1 MFPPECPH
9 MRTLVKFICLR
20 TFCHSAYYVPEIS
33 GNCHFAG
40 KKTFVHLFF
49 RFYLVMSSLSYVT
62 KHDSLSL
69 CPFFRYFFFFWEEEG
84 SLKLFACPSV
94 YLPLYMPVQTTVWGF
109 LFVSVIDFNESL
121 SRSFIF
127 FSFTSR
133 KTLTKICADNFL
145 WLMFNYFKV
154 ISIFVGLI
162 SQSLKARRWSSKR
175 YSSYRA
181 TSKSIFKTDRSK
193 RILKVGILQMLLF

>member
-1 MFPPECPH
+1 MSAHAHTCQIYLSPYILPLSVLRSRDFRQLSFRWKKDVCPS
-9 MRTLVKFICLR
+9 F
-20 TFCHSAYYVPEIS
+20 
-33 GNCHFAG
+33 
-40 KKTFVHLFF
+40 
-49 RFYLVMSSLSYVT
+49 
-62 KHDSLSL
+62 LSL
-69 CPFFRYFFFFWEEEG
+69 LPCHVQSLLRHKTWQLVSVSVLSVFFFFFWEEEG

-94 YLPLYMPVQTTVWGF
+94 YLPLYMPIQTTVWGF

-181 TSKSIFKTDRSK
+181 TSKSIFKTDRSE